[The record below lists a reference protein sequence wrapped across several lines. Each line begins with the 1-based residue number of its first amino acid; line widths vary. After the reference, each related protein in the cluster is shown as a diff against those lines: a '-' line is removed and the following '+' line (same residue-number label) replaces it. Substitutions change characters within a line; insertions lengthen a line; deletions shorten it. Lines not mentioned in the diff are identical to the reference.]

1 MADGDCAR
9 DAMIILGVANAV
21 DGCANGQHS
30 WSLAGAMMELRS
42 GLPVGARFFLL
53 GGQGGR
59 RCLLS
64 QEKGERERMAL
75 SEHASALSVGSLT
88 PASRSLA

>member
-53 GGQGGR
+53 GGGR
-59 RCLLS
+59 RALL
-64 QEKGERERMAL
+64 AL
-75 SEHASALSVGSLT
+75 SEKRRT
-88 PASRSLA
+88 

>member
-21 DGCANGQHS
+21 DGCANGQHR
-30 WSLAGAMMELRS
+30 SLAGAMMELRS
-42 GLPVGARFFLL
+42 GLPVWAL
-53 GGQGGR
+53 GSFCWEEGGG
-59 RCLLS
+59 RCLLC
-64 QEKGERERMAL
+64 QKKGERERMAL